1 MARPRPWY
9 MLLGLFVAAL
19 VWPHSFD
26 GQSAAPTVGE
36 WRSYG
41 NDERSTRY
49 SSLDQITRDNV
60 QNLQVAW
67 TWKFDNFGSPAETV
81 TTQTTPLMVN
91 GVLYFTAGQRRTVV
105 AANAANGETLW
116 VWRQDEGAR
125 FERSPR

>member
-1 MARPRPWY
+1 MRPRPWQV
-9 MLLGLFVAAL
+9 LPGLFVAAL
-19 VWPHSFD
+19 IWPHSGD
-26 GQSAAPTVGE
+26 GQIAAPPAGE

-41 NDERSTRY
+41 NNERSTRY
-49 SSLDQITRDNV
+49 SPLDLITRENV

-81 TTQTTPLMVN
+81 TTQATPIMVD

-116 VWRQDEGAR
+116 MWR
-125 FERSPR
+125 P